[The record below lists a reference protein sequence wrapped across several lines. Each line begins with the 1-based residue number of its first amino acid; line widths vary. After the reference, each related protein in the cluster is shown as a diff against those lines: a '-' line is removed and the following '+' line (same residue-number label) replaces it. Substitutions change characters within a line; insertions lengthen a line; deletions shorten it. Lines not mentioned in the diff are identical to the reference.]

1 MKGSDNY
8 YIGNFK
14 FKRGSQEILNEVII
28 SNSEK
33 LLVDWVKSYQENP
46 KVFLDCFLK
55 FNSQRMA
62 ACLIIFACRKNGIL
76 KELEGKKDFSEW
88 VEKQPLEE
96 RWKPV
101 LKNLLLI
108 IWGINKL

>member
-28 SNSEK
+28 RNSEK
-33 LLVDWVKSYQENP
+33 MLVDWANSYKENP
-46 KVFLDCFLK
+46 KSFLNTFLK

-76 KELEGKKDFSEW
+76 KELKGKKDFSEW
-88 VEKQPLEE
+88 VGKQRIEE

-101 LKNLLLI
+101 LENLLLI
-108 IWGINKL
+108 IWGINK